1 MYARAPPPS
10 NKIYSRAAL
19 RFYADLHL
27 LVRAQYDNIH
37 GGVRAIGPQVLGRVG
52 KATISAPVYGFGTA
66 ERKHVRKVFISTAH
80 QKTDMHGLDSP
91 GPAAPYNFNPAIG
104 KQFEAKIESSV
115 RAVFEHA
122 SAALSFIFRSLEP
135 RALA

>member
-1 MYARAPPPS
+1 MLARVCVLTSILFVCA
-10 NKIYSRAAL
+10 
-19 RFYADLHL
+19 
-27 LVRAQYDNIH
+27 AQYDNIH

-122 SAALSFIFRSLEP
+122 MAAALSFIFRSLEP
-135 RALA
+135 CALT

>member
-1 MYARAPPPS
+1 MGLWQREPLPLDQIGSYVAGARTRTPEHPPPS
-10 NKIYSRAAL
+10 NKLYSRAAL

-27 LVRAQYDNIH
+27 FVRAAQYDNIH

-80 QKTDMHGLDSP
+80 QK
-91 GPAAPYNFNPAIG
+91 
-104 KQFEAKIESSV
+104 
-115 RAVFEHA
+115 
-122 SAALSFIFRSLEP
+122 LSLIHI
-135 RALA
+135 